1 MKVLTVLINNK
12 KYAIDIKY
20 VKGIEQNVKISPMSC
35 ISKKWIG
42 MTNIRDELIK
52 IYNPFDLFTYN
63 ISEEQILKNKMV
75 IIDSDQLFGLIIDD
89 ALSVFEVENEM
100 LKEMPDI
107 LNIDFI
113 NKVIRIDNDLIPILD
128 VKKI

>member
-12 KYAIDIKY
+12 KYAIDIEQ

-52 IYNPFDLFTYN
+52 IYNPFDLFNYN

-89 ALSVFEVENEM
+89 ALSVFEVNDEM

-107 LNIDFI
+107 LNVDFI
-113 NKVIRIDNDLIPILD
+113 NKVIEINNDLIPILD
-128 VKKI
+128 VKKF